1 MPQRKS
7 SLRNRLTA
15 ILLLVS
21 LIPLI
26 IVALLSYIQARRAI
40 EDAFIREIALFNQ
53 AAAKDLQASLTQF
66 KTDLFGVAQTPPIQ
80 AIIRARENGD
90 SDPQSDDS
98 YQVWID
104 RLNQIFVSLADS
116 KHFYTHL
123 RYIDEN
129 GRELAGIDFDGHK
142 AIVVPMG
149 QLIDRHMEPY
159 FLQTMKQAVGD
170 IYISDITLEGD
181 SAMGTMP
188 VLHLGIPIYDTNG
201 RIQAALISTIQANYF
216 LDRLDTDIGQVHLI
230 EQNGSYLKHPD
241 PAQEFGAQTGS
252 GVTAQAEF
260 AWALAQLGD
269 ADRFVA
275 RDDVADQVVAIERV
289 SFDAKDPSRYWLI
302 LKSLPEET
310 FLADINA
317 LGGIIF
323 ALVSVI
329 VVIIVIVAIWT
340 ARAITSPI
348 HQLATASE
356 QIARGEWDTP
366 LPMSSN
372 DEIGQLARSYQ
383 RMTEQLRRLIND
395 LRASKETA
403 ETANRAKSLFLANM
417 SHELRT
423 PLNAILGFTQLIRRD
438 TGLSQSHHDHLNIIN
453 RSGEHLLALI
463 NDVLEMSKIEAGR
476 ITINEQPFDLHRMLQ
491 DLEDLFSLRANKKEL
506 ILAFDRA
513 SHVPRFVDTDESKL
527 RQVLI
532 NLIGNAIK
540 FTDVGHII
548 VRIGYQKDDPHGRL
562 SFAIEDTGAGI
573 AADELDRL
581 FDAFVQTSSGQRRS
595 EGTGL
600 GLPISQQFVRMMGG
614 EITVMSEPDVGTT
627 FQFDIAVQ
635 TAVIT
640 KPATGR
646 LDRRVTGLQPEQPT
660 YRILVVEDRLENRQ
674 LLVQLLQPL
683 GFAVREASN
692 GEEGLEVWR
701 NWQPHLILM
710 DMRMPIMDGLTA
722 TQHIK
727 ETDQGRET
735 AVIALTASAFE
746 EDRSLIL
753 AAGSD
758 DFVRKPFRE
767 QELLATIA
775 HHLGVEYL
783 YTEGDKSQTADSHL
797 TTSDMAIVPPHLL
810 DGLHQA
816 TIQADIDLMFY
827 HIEQIHELAPNIGN
841 LLAECAHKFD
851 YDQIM
856 ALTEPILEHREL
868 QENFTTS

>member
-26 IVALLSYIQARRAI
+26 IVALLSYVQARRAI
-40 EDAFIREIALFNQ
+40 EDAFIREITLFNQ

-90 SDPQSDDS
+90 AAPQSNES
-98 YQVWID
+98 YQVWIE

-116 KHFYTHL
+116 KHFYTQL
-123 RYIDEN
+123 RYLDEN
-129 GRELAGIDFDGHK
+129 GRELAGINFDGHK

-159 FLQTMKQAVGD
+159 FLETMKQAVGD
-170 IYISDITLEGD
+170 IYISDVTLEED
-181 SAMGTMP
+181 SITGTMP
-188 VLHLGIPIYDTNG
+188 ILHLGIPIYDTNG
-201 RIQAALISTIQANYF
+201 RIQASLISTIQANYF

-230 EQNGSYLKHPD
+230 EQNGSYLKHPN

-252 GVTAQAEF
+252 GVNAQDEF
-260 AWALAQLGD
+260 AWALAQLAD

-275 RDDVADQVVAIERV
+275 RDDAAAQVVAIERV
-289 SFDAKDPSRYWLI
+289 SFDAQDPSRYWLI

-317 LGGIIF
+317 LAGIIF

-329 VVIIVIVAIWT
+329 VIIVIIVAIWT

-372 DEIGQLARSYQ
+372 HEIGQLARSYQ
-383 RMTEQLRRLIND
+383 RMTEQLRHLIND

-506 ILAFDRA
+506 SLAFDRA

-573 AADELDRL
+573 EADELDRL
-581 FDAFVQTSSGQRRS
+581 FDAFVQTSSGQQRS

-600 GLPISQQFVRMMGG
+600 GLPISQQFVSMMGG
-614 EITVMSEPDVGTT
+614 EITVTSEPSVGTV
-627 FQFDIAVQ
+627 FRFDIAVQ
-635 TAVIT
+635 TAVAT
-640 KPATGR
+640 KTETGR
-646 LDRRVTGLQPEQPT
+646 LDQRIVGLQPDQPT

-674 LLVQLLQPL
+674 LLMELLQPL
-683 GFAVREASN
+683 GFAVRAASN
-692 GEEGLEVWR
+692 GQEGLDLWR
-701 NWQPHLILM
+701 SWQPHLILM

-746 EDRSLIL
+746 EDRTLIL

-767 QELLATIA
+767 QELLAIIA
-775 HHLGVEYL
+775 RHLGSEYV
-783 YTEGDKSQTADSHL
+783 YIEENEVQTADSHL
-797 TTSDMAIVPPHLL
+797 TASDMAAIPTHLL

-816 TIQADIDLMFY
+816 TIQADIDLMFH
-827 HIEQIHELAPNIGN
+827 HIEQIGELAPHIGN
-841 LLAECAHKFD
+841 LLAECAYKFD
-851 YDQIM
+851 YDQIT
-856 ALTEPILEHREL
+856 ALTEPMLGNGSSQRNL
-868 QENFTTS
+868 VK